1 MSVAELHRPG
11 RGAGGAGLPAG
22 IPFPDAPARPGWYA
36 PAKRA
41 IDVSLALALLFV
53 TAPVVLLAMLGI
65 VIVSGGSPIYRHERV
80 GLGGRTFRM
89 FKLRTM
95 VRDAHAMLPDLR
107 KFNEADGPVFK
118 MRDDPRLHGLGA
130 FLRRTSI
137 DELPNFVNVLFG
149 DMAIVGPRPPLPEEV
164 AHYDGY
170 ALRRLVV
177 KPGVTCLWQIS
188 GRSHLSFEEW
198 MALDNEYI
206 DAWSPWYDLAI
217 VAKTIPAVLRG
228 VGAH

>member
-1 MSVAELHRPG
+1 VSVAELQEPVEHRFPH
-11 RGAGGAGLPAG
+11 LPVG
-22 IPFPDAPARPGWYA
+22 VPFPAAPARPGWYHA
-36 PAKRA
+36 GKRA
-41 IDVSLALALLFV
+41 LDVVLALAVLALTSPF
-53 TAPVVLLAMLGI
+53 VLLAMLAI
-65 VIVSGGSPIYRHERV
+65 VLVSGGSPIYRQDRI
-80 GLGGRTFRM
+80 GLGGRRFKL

-95 VRDAHAMLPDLR
+95 VRGAHAMLPELR

-118 MRDDPRLHGLGA
+118 MRDDPRLHAVGA

-137 DELPNFVNVLFG
+137 DELPNFVNVLLG
-149 DMAIVGPRPPLPEEV
+149 EMAVVGPRPPLPEEV

-177 KPGVTCLWQIS
+177 KPGITCLWQIS
-188 GRSHLSFEEW
+188 GRSQLSFEEW

-206 DAWSPWYDLAI
+206 DHWSPWLDLAI
-217 VAKTIPAVLRG
+217 VARTIPAVLRG

>member
-1 MSVAELHRPG
+1 MSVAELRRPK
-11 RGAGGAGLPAG
+11 RSGGDGDLPAG
-22 IPFPDAPARPGWYA
+22 IPFPAAPARPGWYHA
-36 PAKRA
+36 AKRGL
-41 IDVSLALALLFV
+41 DVGLALALLLL
-53 TAPVVLLAMLGI
+53 ASPVVLGAMLGI
-65 VIVSGGSPIYRHERV
+65 VIVSGGSPIYRQDRV
-80 GLGGRTFRM
+80 GLGGRRFRM

-95 VRDAHAMLPDLR
+95 VPNAHAMLPELR
-107 KFNEADGPVFK
+107 QFNEADGPVFK

-137 DELPNFVNVLFG
+137 DELPNFVNVLLG

-177 KPGVTCLWQIS
+177 KPGITCLWQIS

>member
-1 MSVAELHRPG
+1 MNALELPG
-11 RGAGGAGLPAG
+11 APDLSDLPVG
-22 IPFPDAPARPGWYA
+22 VPMPSAPARPGWYA

-41 IDVSLALALLFV
+41 LDVVLALAILALSS
-53 TAPVVLLAMLGI
+53 PVVLAAALGI
-65 VIVSGGSPIYRHERV
+65 VLVSGGNPFYRQDRV
-80 GLGGRTFRM
+80 GLRGRRFRM
-89 FKLRTM
+89 LKLRTM
-95 VRDAHAMLPDLR
+95 VRGAHAMLPELR
-107 KFNEADGPVFK
+107 RFNEADGPVFK
-118 MRDDPRLHGLGA
+118 MRDDPRLHKLGA

-137 DELPNFVNVLFG
+137 DELPNFVNVLLG
-149 DMAIVGPRPPLPEEV
+149 EMAIVGPRPPLPEEV

-198 MALDNEYI
+198 MALDNAYI

-217 VAKTIPAVLRG
+217 VAKTIPAVLHG